1 MKTIK
6 KYLLKRYNK
15 TKKLSKP
22 IVDLLILK
30 ENYPLYASKKFP
42 GNEILEYARK
52 SEKESKDHCLLDNS
66 SWFGNYDVAKSYKT
80 KETKLYKFKFK
91 RETNLIKITKHNET
105 FFENIFTKT
114 KIDLTP
120 TLNFDENKISKI
132 KNKLEKTNPEIPS
145 FFLSLSN
152 NQKALFEFKFA
163 FGYLSLKEQYDF
175 LKLVEFLL
183 KNNFVKIHTREND
196 SIIKKIELK
205 ITYYKAMTLLH
216 KKENQN
222 RLSFYLFD
230 KYAVS
235 NLCRCLPKKYNV
247 SGIYHPNI
255 DSFWFPNLILYK
267 MNIEEFILFN
277 PYKNLFYVKEVV

>member
-66 SWFGNYDVAKSYKT
+66 SWFGNYKVAKSYKT

-216 KKENQN
+216 KKQNQN